1 MLQYCDGRDSDM
13 RNGRTLNDEDV
24 IEMRQVNAGTAFLGA
39 VLTGISEI
47 ERNPVR
53 FIYSAE
59 NRRKTRL
66 FNRLY
71 SINGQTLSA
80 RAANDPLTAFSV
92 KLSDLCP

>member
-1 MLQYCDGRDSDM
+1 MRDGRSS
-13 RNGRTLNDEDV
+13 NEEDV
-24 IEMRQVNAGTAFLGA
+24 IEMRQVDNTKAFLGA

-71 SINGQTLSA
+71 TVTG
-80 RAANDPLTAFSV
+80 
-92 KLSDLCP
+92 

>member
-1 MLQYCDGRDSDM
+1 M
-13 RNGRTLNDEDV
+13 EDV
-24 IEMRQVNAGTAFLGA
+24 IEMKQLDVNGYFLGVKPEA
-39 VLTGISEI
+39 ENLSII

-71 SINGQTLSA
+71 TVTG
-80 RAANDPLTAFSV
+80 
-92 KLSDLCP
+92 